1 MWIFTQH
8 GFYSINRTPDHSAL
22 QFRARRLK
30 DLLNLKLAY
39 PDLLS
44 GTKITAWPTA
54 DYRWRLECPASTA
67 AVVMAAMTEGIDYR
81 NFKNHIA
88 TTDQADK
95 LGILHDIWHQ
105 MHGYQDA
112 QEHIE
117 RVAYLALSQSKP
129 KKPAKKRK

>member
-8 GFYSINRTPDHSAL
+8 GFYSINRTPDGQNL
-22 QFRARRLK
+22 QFRARRK
-30 DLLNLKLAY
+30 QDLVNLKLAF
-39 PDLLS
+39 PELLCR
-44 GTKITAWPTA
+44 TNITAWPTA

-112 QEHIE
+112 QEHVA
-117 RVAYLALSQSKP
+117 RVADWTIPPA